1 MAPPAGDRPGHPPD
15 RPRLRE
21 PPGST
26 RQLPPDAGAWARP
39 CTERR
44 PCTAERGRS
53 RERVHRQ
60 LTEAAT
66 AWQQLDRDG
75 GALHRG
81 VRLTL
86 ATGLDRP
93 SPTDLE
99 SAFLDAGVAA
109 RAAEEAAV
117 RRRARL
123 RRQAVALLTVLLLV
137 ATATAVRAVR
147 ARRIA
152 DAQRDIAVS
161 RELWGRV
168 RGGRRLC

>member
-1 MAPPAGDRPGHPPD
+1 M
-15 RPRLRE
+15 
-21 PPGST
+21 
-26 RQLPPDAGAWARP
+26 PPDAGAWARP

-93 SPTDLE
+93 SLTDLE
-99 SAFLDAGVAA
+99 SASSMPAWPRAQQRKRRSDGVHGYG
-109 RAAEEAAV
+109 V
-117 RRRARL
+117 R
-123 RRQAVALLTVLLLV
+123 
-137 ATATAVRAVR
+137 
-147 ARRIA
+147 
-152 DAQRDIAVS
+152 
-161 RELWGRV
+161 LWR
-168 RGGRRLC
+168 C